1 MEPATVYLSSPTRD
15 AAAKQGL
22 GSPQALAGIVLSLG
36 ALGVATVNGVLLSP
50 DGVRPQ
56 FHPHALTL
64 SRG

>member
-1 MEPATVYLSSPTRD
+1 MPQDLPALRVL
-15 AAAKQGL
+15 QGL

>member
-1 MEPATVYLSSPTRD
+1 VL
-15 AAAKQGL
+15 QGL